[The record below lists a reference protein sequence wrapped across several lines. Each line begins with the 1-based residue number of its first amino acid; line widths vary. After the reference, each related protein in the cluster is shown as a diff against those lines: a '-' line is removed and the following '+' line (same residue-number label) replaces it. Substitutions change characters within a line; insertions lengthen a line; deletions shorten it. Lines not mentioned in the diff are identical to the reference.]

1 MTRNLFALF
10 LCSFALSCGGA
21 TADND
26 AVPAPVLCD
35 GTNSLRFAGVSG
47 GGNANGM
54 PRVALELGW
63 TMLLVDGQCR
73 YWAMAQPDGPVRTR
87 TMSSTEA
94 VDFVRQL
101 ALDEWAQPQTG
112 GCADAGGTDLRF
124 GDRRTSAGCESTAPT
139 EAYDHWVAILFAS
152 GVDAAGPVRY
162 SITEADN
169 DGWATSGQT
178 QLAS

>member
-21 TADND
+21 TSEND

-35 GTNSLRFAGVSG
+35 GTASLRFAGVSG

-73 YWAMAQPDGPVRTR
+73 YWAMEKPDGPVRTG
-87 TMSSTEA
+87 TMSSTDA

-101 ALDEWAQPQTG
+101 ALDKWTEPRPGA
-112 GCADAGGTDLRF
+112 GCNDASTTTLRF
-124 GDRRTSAGCESTAPT
+124 GDRRTSASCESTAFT
-139 EAYDHWVAILFAS
+139 EAYD
-152 GVDAAGPVRY
+152 
-162 SITEADN
+162 
-169 DGWATSGQT
+169 
-178 QLAS
+178 